1 MSMNAASI
9 MTHRVV
15 TVEPDDTVAAV
26 AGRLA
31 RHGISAAPVCDK
43 DGKLLGMISEGD
55 LLRPFAQDNKL
66 LRSWWLSMLAD
77 GAELAPAF
85 LNYMRSDRRRA
96 RDLMI
101 GPVITANEAAGLS
114 ELAAL
119 FLRHRI
125 KRVPIVRDGKLV
137 GVVSRA
143 DLISALARAPEV
155 LSSPSEAE
163 VPIGSTRLPWRTL
176 RAATNQAKS
185 PSNKRKNRTPAAP
198 DC

>member
-125 KRVPIVRDGKLV
+125 KRVPI
-137 GVVSRA
+137 
-143 DLISALARAPEV
+143 
-155 LSSPSEAE
+155 
-163 VPIGSTRLPWRTL
+163 GSTRLPWRTL